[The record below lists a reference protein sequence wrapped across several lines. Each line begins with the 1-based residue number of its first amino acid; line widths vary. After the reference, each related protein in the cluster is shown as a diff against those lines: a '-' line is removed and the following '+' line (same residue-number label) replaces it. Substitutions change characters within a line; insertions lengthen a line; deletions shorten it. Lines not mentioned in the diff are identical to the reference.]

1 MSDKLPQVLEHLHS
15 VALGLFTK
23 LVNDKQPFHL
33 TLINVAFAKMGTTK
47 LANNITSFFSP
58 KSTRSKTA
66 VDLNKADYPPLTSV
80 VKTNPEE
87 TNSEEV
93 PDDVSNDNDLSKD
106 AQLDVIQSS
115 SLLKVQDC
123 KGMVPEVIRPSC
135 AEQKPTKAT
144 VDQNSMLSSPE
155 TKHTSFPTTKDNKAD
170 VKSSSRS
177 TFFSNKRKS
186 MDLQQWLAKS
196 SSSES
201 EKGKLNSAGENVR
214 HLNNSIFNLSNTE
227 AGCVRKKRG
236 FSSDEIDN
244 TEENR
249 YKRKVLCVNN
259 DKGDGNNITPDVIP
273 ANIDESVFKE
283 LPVDIQN
290 EIIRTCSSQ
299 FIERARGEKCKTGE
313 GYVTESIYS
322 VPEKVLC
329 LNETQKE
336 SDRSQNRVTD
346 ILDSKSS
353 VLQSSSSSAAA
364 SGVASR
370 SDGVSLGNSLD
381 NDKQNFTSGINVESE
396 ESIEYIPPN
405 IDRAV
410 FYTLPPD
417 IKVELI
423 QEWKQKSKGLTM
435 KSTVN
440 STKTSTS
447 TSESNTPSKSTA
459 YKSGGSS
466 GSKGSTLTKSSVCMS
481 RDSSGSGRKGETSP
495 TLASKPFF
503 KMPKPSSTNNILS
516 YFSKK

>member
-15 VALGLFTK
+15 LALGLFTK

-58 KSTRSKTA
+58 KSTRSETA
-66 VDLNKADYPPLTSV
+66 VDLNTADYQPLTSV
-80 VKTNPEE
+80 IKTNSEE

-115 SLLKVQDC
+115 SQLKVQDC

-170 VKSSSRS
+170 VKSSSKS

-186 MDLQQWLAKS
+186 MDLQQWLGKS

-201 EKGKLNSAGENVR
+201 EKGKQNSAGGNVR

-227 AGCVRKKRG
+227 VGSVRKKRG

-259 DKGDGNNITPDVIP
+259 DKGEGNSTLDVIP

-313 GYVTESIYS
+313 GYASESIYS

-353 VLQSSSSSAAA
+353 VLQSSSSSATSSAAA
-364 SGVASR
+364 SGVASG
-370 SDGVSLGNSLD
+370 SEVVSLGNSLD
-381 NDKQNFTSGINVESE
+381 NKQNFTSGLNVESE
-396 ESIEYIPPN
+396 ESVEDIPPN

-440 STKTSTS
+440 STETST
-447 TSESNTPSKSTA
+447 SNTPSKSTA
-459 YKSGGSS
+459 YKSGGSV

-481 RDSSGSGRKGETSP
+481 SDSSGSGRKGETSP

>member
-1 MSDKLPQVLEHLHS
+1 
-15 VALGLFTK
+15 
-23 LVNDKQPFHL
+23 
-33 TLINVAFAKMGTTK
+33 MGTTK

-58 KSTRSKTA
+58 KSTRSETA
-66 VDLNKADYPPLTSV
+66 VDLNTADYQPLTSV
-80 VKTNPEE
+80 VKTNSEE

-93 PDDVSNDNDLSKD
+93 PDDVSNDNDLSKEP
-106 AQLDVIQSS
+106 QLDVIPSS
-115 SLLKVQDC
+115 SLLNVQDC

-135 AEQKPTKAT
+135 AEQKPT

-155 TKHTSFPTTKDNKAD
+155 TKNTSFTTTKDNKAD
-170 VKSSSRS
+170 VKSSSKS

-259 DKGDGNNITPDVIP
+259 DKGEGNSTPDVIP

-299 FIERARGEKCKTGE
+299 FTERARGEKCKTGE
-313 GYVTESIYS
+313 GYASESIYS

-346 ILDSKSS
+346 IWDSKSS
-353 VLQSSSSSAAA
+353 VLQSSSSSATSSAAA
-364 SGVASR
+364 SGVASG

-381 NDKQNFTSGINVESE
+381 NDKHNFTNGLNVESE
-396 ESIEYIPPN
+396 ESVEDIPPN

-440 STKTSTS
+440 STNTSTS

-481 RDSSGSGRKGETSP
+481 SDSSGSGRKGETSP
-495 TLASKPFF
+495 SLASKPFF